1 MAANPRM
8 LNATQTKDAFGFD
21 KNWYIVN
28 GFNPAQDVLDII
40 GTAYAVEINDA
51 QSGIGGTLILK
62 DKPPASTENLTTE
75 QILSLDGIFLQGVA
89 AANITAQNVRQ
100 GGTLESL
107 ANPNDKLAGVGNLD
121 APALTNNTIIEQPT
135 QNTGGLVTNNNTSG
149 LITNNNTTV
158 VEQNSSNIVR
168 NPNLTAN
175 AGINTATNNS
185 FNSRTNT
192 AETVNILNEKS
203 IFGTNG
209 KDLGEIS
216 VATNNGNT
224 QEARQVLNTRGDDD
238 TLSVS
243 APGSYITGTGND
255 VVNVE
260 TAPRIINIMA
270 SRGADTVAIS
280 GGATN
285 TNNSSETS
293 GKSVNVLL
301 GGSNQNGDGD
311 ADTVAIDVNSLD
323 SNTRI
328 QIAQWDTNDKIKLG
342 NARLNYSVVM
352 LQNGMSQADLTSA
365 DNGAVIS
372 TTLNATDR
380 AAFETMLDVSNT

>member
-1 MAANPRM
+1 PDDI
-8 LNATQTKDAFGFD
+8 LIGNAIFEVA
-21 KNWYIVN
+21 
-28 GFNPAQDVLDII
+28 P
-40 GTAYAVEINDA
+40 
-51 QSGIGGTLILK
+51 
-62 DKPPASTENLTTE
+62 TTTT
-75 QILSLDGIFLQGVA
+75 V
-89 AANITAQNVRQ
+89 V
-100 GGTLESL
+100 
-107 ANPNDKLAGVGNLD
+107 
-121 APALTNNTIIEQPT
+121 EQPT
-135 QNTGGLVTNNNTSG
+135 QNTGS
-149 LITNNNTTV
+149 LITNNGNTV
-158 VEQNSSNIVR
+158 IEQNNSNITR
-168 NPNLTAN
+168 NPNLNT
-175 AGINTATNNS
+175 GINTNN
-185 FNSRTNT
+185 NVNPSRNT
-192 AETVNILNEKS
+192 AETVTIIDEKS

-216 VATNNGNT
+216 TATNNGGT

-311 ADTVAIDVNSLD
+311 ADTVAIDVRSLD

-328 QIAQWDTNDKIKLG
+328 QIAQWDTNDKIELG
-342 NARLNYSVVM
+342 NAILNYSVVM
-352 LQNGMSQADLTSA
+352 LQNGMIQADLTSA

-380 AAFETMLDVSNT
+380 AAFETMLGVSNT